1 MKYIITY
8 DEALGISWDDVN
20 TLKEIKLYEFE
31 RSRQSTQMVF
41 SIRYAIQDAENGTN
55 HFNLNVEHLELVK
68 NMLKIVFEE
77 AFKFGRK
84 IRYLHQMV
92 RDRSN
97 AEDFNAILLYL
108 RETIDSY
115 DQCDEMFSAVKLTI
129 GDQNQWNTFSVPD
142 YNSIRERLQGPER
155 NLNNSIDSL
164 LGDEMECSRE
174 VRMRFYRIN
183 QAIRDA
189 QNGTNHFNLDA
200 EHLELV
206 KDMFHLVL
214 EEVRKFTRKINY
226 LIKLI
231 CLRSNAE
238 DFRERICG
246 TLPKPIFVVPE
257 QLEYIEYDSIDSLL
271 DDDASERFEEDD

>member
-1 MKYIITY
+1 MNFTY
-8 DEALGISWDDVN
+8 TEDEALGISCDDI
-20 TLKEIKLYEFE
+20 T
-31 RSRQSTQMVF
+31 T
-41 SIRYAIQDAENGTN
+41 
-55 HFNLNVEHLELVK
+55 
-68 NMLKIVFEE
+68 
-77 AFKFGRK
+77 
-84 IRYLHQMV
+84 
-92 RDRSN
+92 
-97 AEDFNAILLYL
+97 L
-108 RETIDSY
+108 REIMLY
-115 DQCDEMFSAVKLTI
+115 
-129 GDQNQWNTFSVPD
+129 
-142 YNSIRERLQGPER
+142 R
-155 NLNNSIDSL
+155 
-164 LGDEMECSRE
+164 MECSRE

-189 QNGTNHFNLDA
+189 VNGINHFNLDA

-238 DFRERICG
+238 DFRVILLYLSEMIDSYDQWNENLIIVMWTIG
-246 TLPKPIFVVPE
+246 GENLWNTFPKPIFVVPE